1 MKYLPLIVH
10 NLLRNRRRT
19 ALTVTSI
26 AISIFI
32 FAALMSLPA
41 LIDQVLRDRAGS
53 LRLVCYN
60 KAGFFFSLPSAYQ
73 RRVESVPHVEEV
85 AGESLFMGTYRDPND
100 LLPSA
105 AIDPDH
111 VREIWPDWGITP
123 DAATAFASTRSGALV
138 SGTLMR
144 RYRWRVGSQIIL
156 RGTIYPIDVQLTIV
170 GTLGDKAPPVAV
182 LFQREYLD
190 EALGRP
196 GTINLIWVKVDR
208 SQSIPGVIA
217 GIDERFANSSAE
229 TRTETEYALSISQMG
244 GFSLIF
250 QGAKVLAAIV
260 MFAIALVAANTAAM
274 AMRERRKELAVMR
287 AVGFP
292 NRTLFWCIVA
302 EGFAIGIA
310 GWLFG
315 SALAWAGLRLV
326 PYASQTLGVFA
337 LVIRLRAR
345 VVAESLAFAAA
356 IGLLAGIVPAMLV
369 LRREVVSEIRAVV

>member
-1 MKYLPLIVH
+1 MKYLPLIVR

-32 FAALMSLPA
+32 FAGLMSLPE
-41 LIDQVLRDRAGS
+41 LVNQVLRDRAGS

-73 RRVESVPHVEEV
+73 QRVASVPHVDAV
-85 AGESLFMGTYRDPND
+85 SGESLFMGTYRDPKD

-105 AIDPDH
+105 AIDPAH
-111 VREIWPDWGITP
+111 VRDIWPDWGITP
-123 DAATAFASTRSGALV
+123 EAAAAFANIRSSALV
-138 SGTLMR
+138 SKMLLR
-144 RYRWRVGSQIIL
+144 RYGWHVGGQIIL
-156 RGTIYPIDVQLTIV
+156 RGTIYPIDIQLTIV

-182 LFQREYLD
+182 LFQRAYLD

-196 GTINLIWVKVDR
+196 GNINLMWVKVDR

-217 GIDERFANSSAE
+217 EIDERFANSSAE
-229 TRTETEYALSISQMG
+229 TRTETEYGLSISQMG
-244 GFSLIF
+244 GFMLIF
-250 QGAKVLAAIV
+250 NGAKALAIIV
-260 MFAIALVAANTAAM
+260 MFAIALVAANTSAM

-292 NRTLFWCIVA
+292 NRTLLMCIVV
-302 EGFAIGIA
+302 EGLAIGIG
-310 GWLFG
+310 GWLIG
-315 SALAWAGLRLV
+315 SAVAWGGLRLV
-326 PYASQTLGVFA
+326 PYASRTLGLFA
-337 LVIRLRAR
+337 LVVRLRGR
-345 VVAESLAFAAA
+345 VVAEAFAFAAV
-356 IGLLAGIVPAMLV
+356 IGLLAGLLPALLA

>member
-1 MKYLPLIVH
+1 MKYLPLIVR

-32 FAALMSLPA
+32 FAGLMSLPA
-41 LIDQVLRDRAGS
+41 VIDQVLRDRAGS

-60 KAGFFFSLPSAYQ
+60 KAGFFFALPSAYQ
-73 RRVESVPHVEEV
+73 RRIESVPHVDAV
-85 AGESLFMGTYRDPND
+85 SGESLFMGTYRDPKD
-100 LLPSA
+100 LIPSA
-105 AIDPDH
+105 AIDPEN
-111 VREIWPDWGITP
+111 VRDIWPDWGITP
-123 DAATAFASTRSGALV
+123 EAAAAFARIRSGALV
-138 SGTLMR
+138 SETLLR
-144 RYRWRVGSQIIL
+144 RYRWRVGGQMSL

-170 GTLGDKAPPVAV
+170 GTLGEKAPPVAV
-182 LFQREYLD
+182 LFQRDYLD

-196 GTINLIWVKVDR
+196 GTVNLFWVKVDR

-217 GIDERFANSSAE
+217 EIDERFANSSAE
-229 TRTETEYALSISQMG
+229 TRTETEYGLSISQMG
-244 GFSLIF
+244 GFRLIF
-250 QGAKVLAAIV
+250 DGAKVLAMIV
-260 MFAIALVAANTAAM
+260 MLAIALVAANTAAM

-292 NRTLFWCIVA
+292 NRTLLLCIIA
-302 EGFAIGIA
+302 EGLAIGIA

-326 PYASQTLGVFA
+326 PYASRTLGVFA

-345 VVAESLAFAAA
+345 VMAEAFAFAAV
-356 IGLLAGIVPAMLV
+356 IGLLAGLVPAVLA